1 MLLRIRRLN
10 ENVLTSF
17 QKVLTIYTAKFLDPQ
32 LDESPKKKTEKTQDE
47 VFIAFAR
54 EVLEKYIDTIG
65 NMFQQ
70 AASDFVRLCYDL
82 NAEFQWLSVYE
93 RDPSSIWTKM
103 RWKRYKRARLVRS
116 ILQAQKS
123 ISC

>member
-70 AASDFVRLCYDL
+70 AASDFVRIVMISML
-82 NAEFQWLSVYE
+82 NFNGSLSMKGIP
-93 RDPSSIWTKM
+93 RRFGRK
-103 RWKRYKRARLVRS
+103 
-116 ILQAQKS
+116 
-123 ISC
+123 